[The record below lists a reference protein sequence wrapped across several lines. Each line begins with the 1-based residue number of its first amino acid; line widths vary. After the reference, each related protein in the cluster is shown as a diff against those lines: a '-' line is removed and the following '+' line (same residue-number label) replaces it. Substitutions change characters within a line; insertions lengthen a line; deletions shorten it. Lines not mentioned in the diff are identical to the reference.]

1 MLQHYILVSW
11 LHLDPIQSTIT
22 TMAWEQLTATVERE
36 YFLPGFFA
44 HFGVNVATNIET
56 DPANNYG
63 ESESINQTA
72 TDGRTALAAA
82 AAISKPTISPV
93 SLVPIGHTAA
103 APPVVGVI

>member
-72 TDGRTALAAA
+72 